1 MPHKNGEKNKNW
13 LCYLQVE
20 WDSSSKFLTLRTI
33 SPSQYMIQVHF
44 WKDGYVAL
52 DPHSGDVIVPLILLP
67 LIIPPQLAIKLNQFG
82 IKMNVLDS

>member
-52 DPHSGDVIVPLILLP
+52 DPHSGDVIVPLPP
-67 LIIPPQLAIKLNQFG
+67 LISPPQLAIKLNQFG